1 MADSEKEREY
11 ASGFTIDKMENGW
24 SLGWADRETQ
34 RWRNRFF
41 FDLRSLVSTRGAAPC
56 RRERVFDLNGARMS
70 AAKVGAP
77 LRERNGNYR
86 HGRYTREA
94 IELQREVRDQTR
106 RLRAMLLADEWD
118 W

>member
-41 FDLRSLVSTRGAAPC
+41 FDLRSLVSTRGTC
-56 RRERVFDLNGARMS
+56 RLPTS
-70 AAKVGAP
+70 
-77 LRERNGNYR
+77 
-86 HGRYTREA
+86 
-94 IELQREVRDQTR
+94 
-106 RLRAMLLADEWD
+106 
-118 W
+118 

>member
-41 FDLRSLVSTRGAAPC
+41 FDLRSLGCGWLLWLRKGMTGMPGAIMQQMTA
-56 RRERVFDLNGARMS
+56 
-70 AAKVGAP
+70 
-77 LRERNGNYR
+77 
-86 HGRYTREA
+86 
-94 IELQREVRDQTR
+94 
-106 RLRAMLLADEWD
+106 LADGA
-118 W
+118 

>member
-1 MADSEKEREY
+1 
-11 ASGFTIDKMENGW
+11 
-24 SLGWADRETQ
+24 
-34 RWRNRFF
+34 
-41 FDLRSLVSTRGAAPC
+41 
-56 RRERVFDLNGARMS
+56 MS